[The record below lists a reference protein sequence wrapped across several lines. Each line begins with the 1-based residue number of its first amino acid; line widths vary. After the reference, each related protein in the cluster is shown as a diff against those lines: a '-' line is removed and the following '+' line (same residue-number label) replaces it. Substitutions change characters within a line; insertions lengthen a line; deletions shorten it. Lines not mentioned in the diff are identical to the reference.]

1 MGRNQTKQVPL
12 EILNELYYYQDGR
25 LLHKIA
31 SPNGVAQPGKVVGCL
46 HASGYLITS
55 IKKKQFQVHR
65 LIYQICHQIELA
77 PEVSIDHVDGNKLN
91 NLIENLRP
99 CTVKQNSCNKKKPKN
114 NTSGYKNIFKHSI
127 WEGGVYK
134 TFWKVTVRISKEHK
148 QARFPYTDEGLNEA
162 ILCRDTLLK
171 ELHREFAN
179 KG

>member
-46 HASGYLITS
+46 HGTGYLITS

-65 LIYQICHQIELA
+65 LIYQICNQIELA
-77 PEVSIDHVDGNKLN
+77 PEVSIDHVDGNRLN

-99 CTVKQNSCNKKKPKN
+99 CTVRENSCNRKTPKN
-114 NTSGYKNIFKHSI
+114 NTSGYKNIIKCRVDKQEPNES
-127 WEGGVYK
+127 
-134 TFWKVTVRISKEHK
+134 WKVHIRSSGCNVQKH
-148 QARFPYTDEGLNEA
+148 FPYTDSGLADA
-162 ILCRDTLLK
+162 IAFRDNILPMI
-171 ELHREFAN
+171 HGEFHSL
-179 KG
+179 G